1 MAAAQC
7 VSILSKARK
16 RIKLLFFDAHGAPA
30 SDITCRLWGRWGHRE
45 SKMKQLVKMSAAPA
59 TALFALAFLAMTT
72 PAAAGLDWGSC
83 QSMAW
88 PTKGGVTSRFDL
100 VIIRVLAHPPCG

>member
-30 SDITCRLWGRWGHRE
+30 SDITFFLRGRGRHRE

-72 PAAAGLDWGSC
+72 PAAAGPNECSC
-83 QSMAW
+83 QEMA
-88 PTKGGVTSRFDL
+88 
-100 VIIRVLAHPPCG
+100 VLTEGA

>member
-7 VSILSKARK
+7 FSILSKARK

-30 SDITCRLWGRWGHRE
+30 SDITCRLRGRWRHRE

-72 PAAAGLDWGSC
+72 PAAAGPAECSFPAKAVL
-83 QSMAW
+83 
-88 PTKGGVTSRFDL
+88 TKRPLTRTFFS
-100 VIIRVLAHPPCG
+100 